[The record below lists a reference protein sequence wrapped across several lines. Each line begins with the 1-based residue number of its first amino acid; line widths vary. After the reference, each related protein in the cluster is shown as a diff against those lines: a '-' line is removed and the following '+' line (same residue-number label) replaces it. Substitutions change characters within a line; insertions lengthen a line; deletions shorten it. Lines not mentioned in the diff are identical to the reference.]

1 MKAVKPTRAARV
13 EDVIQGMLGLVL
25 LGAVVWA
32 LASGNGD
39 SQVFDFANL
48 TRW

>member
-1 MKAVKPTRAARV
+1 MKAVKPTRATRV

-32 LASGNGD
+32 LAGGNGD
-39 SQVFDFANL
+39 SGILDFASL
-48 TRW
+48 QRW